1 MEPFQTRVVEEHKE
15 LLIKIEALT
24 KFITGD
30 KFKELPTKDAHLL
43 IKQCSHMEAYADIL
57 QERIARFL
65 LPFNS

>member
-15 LLIKIEALT
+15 LSIKVEALRN
-24 KFITGD
+24 FITGD
-30 KFKELPTKDAHLL
+30 KFKALPLKDCHLL

-57 QERIARFL
+57 KERIDRFL